1 VNLGIR
7 SKLFAISVALIL
19 GVGLSSGLYL
29 QHDLRQW
36 LEQRIENELL
46 RQARAAREAVA
57 AGDREPSAAT
67 MDSMADGL
75 AAAFESRVT
84 VIAPDG
90 RVLGDSD
97 LGPAEL
103 LRVDNHGRR
112 PEVLA
117 ALAHGHGQSRRYSR
131 TVGTDMLYVAVPFP
145 HGQDQGVVR
154 VARALAEVDQAV
166 ARLRALLL
174 VAGLIG
180 LAVAVLMSGLA
191 SHLMSRT
198 LRALAESARA
208 ISSEGEEGGAIRAR
222 VDVRSSDEIGKLAG
236 SLNRL
241 ASDIETT
248 VTTLASERARF
259 KAVLEGMN
267 EGVIALDRDR
277 RIRLMNSAALALL
290 HLSDAPVDEPLID
303 HLRMPALCDLLE
315 EPLESGTCEL
325 VLPGPEA
332 RQILVRVTPEQGGEG
347 CIIVMH
353 DVTDLRRLETV
364 RRDFVANVSHE
375 LRTPV
380 SIIRANAETL
390 LDGAASDPA
399 HGPRLLEALH
409 RNAERLS
416 NIIADLLDL
425 SRLEGGHRPFER
437 KAVVVADA
445 ALHALETV
453 EQAAREKGLE
463 VVSAVDPG
471 VRVHADE
478 SALEQILINYLD
490 NAIKYTPAGGRVEL
504 STQVAGDRV
513 CVAVSDNGPGIPPHL
528 HGRVFERFFRVDPGR
543 SRDMGGT
550 GLGLS
555 IVRHLAEAMDGHAGM
570 DPATPHGSRF
580 WVDLPAAGS

>member
-1 VNLGIR
+1 VNLGVR

-29 QHDLRQW
+29 EDELRQW
-36 LEQRIENELL
+36 LEQRVESELL
-46 RQARAAREAVA
+46 RQARAAGEAL
-57 AGDREPSAAT
+57 AGQRDPTAAT
-67 MDSMADGL
+67 VDDMADRL
-75 AAAFESRVT
+75 AAAFQGRVT

-90 RVLGDSD
+90 WVLGDSD
-97 LGPAEL
+97 LGPAGL
-103 LRVDNHGRR
+103 LTVDNHGRR

-117 ALAHGHGQSRRYSR
+117 ALAHGFGQSRRYSH
-131 TVGTDMLYVAVPFP
+131 TVDTDMLYVAVPYP
-145 HGQDQGVVR
+145 HAQGRGVVR

-174 VAGLIG
+174 VAGLVG
-180 LAVAVLMSGLA
+180 LVIAVLMSGLA
-191 SHLMSRT
+191 AHFMSRT
-198 LRALAESARA
+198 LRELADSARA
-208 ISSEGEEGGAIRAR
+208 ISSKGEESGAIRAR
-222 VDVRSSDEIGKLAG
+222 IHVRSSDEIGKLAG

-241 ASDIETT
+241 AGDIETT

-259 KAVLEGMN
+259 KAVLEGMS

-290 HLSDAPVDEPLID
+290 HLPEVPLDEPLIE

-315 EPLESGTCEL
+315 EPTASGTCEL

-332 RQILVRVTPEQGGEG
+332 RQVLVRVSPEHEGEG

-399 HGPRLLEALH
+399 HGPRLLDALH

-425 SRLEGGHRPFER
+425 SRLEGGHRPLER
-437 KAVVVADA
+437 EAVVVADA
-445 ALHALETV
+445 ASHALETV
-453 EQAAREKGLE
+453 EQRAREKCLE
-463 VVSAVDPG
+463 VVTAVEPL

-490 NAIKYTPAGGRVEL
+490 NAIKYTPAGGRITV
-504 STQVAGDRV
+504 SARVAGDRV

-555 IVRHLAEAMDGHAGM
+555 IVRHLAEAMDGQAGVEA
-570 DPATPHGSRF
+570 ATPHGARF

>member
-1 VNLGIR
+1 VNLGVR

-29 QHDLRQW
+29 EHELRRW
-36 LEQRIENELL
+36 LEQRVESELL
-46 RQARAAREAVA
+46 RQARAAGEALA
-57 AGDREPSAAT
+57 SQRDPTSIT
-67 MDSMADGL
+67 MDDMADRL
-75 AAAFESRVT
+75 AAAFQGRVT

-97 LGPAEL
+97 LGPAGL
-103 LRVDNHGRR
+103 LTVDNHGRR

-117 ALAHGHGQSRRYSR
+117 ALAHGAGQSRRYSH
-131 TVGTDMLYVAVPFP
+131 TVDTDMLYVAVPYSS
-145 HGQDQGVVR
+145 GQDRGVVR

-166 ARLRALLL
+166 ARLRALML

-180 LAVAVLMSGLA
+180 LVIAVLMSGLA
-191 SHLMSRT
+191 SHFMSRT
-198 LRALAESARA
+198 LRELAASART
-208 ISSEGEEGGAIRAR
+208 ISSTGEESGAIQAR
-222 VDVRSSDEIGKLAG
+222 VAVRSSDEIGKLAG

-241 ASDIETT
+241 ASDIGAT

-259 KAVLEGMN
+259 KAVLEGMS
-267 EGVIALDRDR
+267 EGVIALDGDR
-277 RIRLMNSAALALL
+277 RVRLMNSAALALL
-290 HLSDAPVDEPLID
+290 RLSGAPVGEPLIE
-303 HLRMPALCDLLE
+303 HLRMPALCHLLE
-315 EPLESGTCEL
+315 EPLEPGACEL
-325 VLPGPEA
+325 VLPDPEA
-332 RQILVRVTPEQGGEG
+332 RQVLVQVTPEHDGQG

-353 DVTDLRRLETV
+353 DVTALRRLETV

-390 LDGAASDPA
+390 LHGAASDPA

-425 SRLEGGHRPFER
+425 SRLEGGHRALER
-437 KAVVVADA
+437 KAVAVADA
-445 ALHALETV
+445 ALRALETV
-453 EQAAREKGLE
+453 EQNAREKGLE
-463 VVSAVDPG
+463 VVSVVDPG

-478 SALEQILINYLD
+478 NALEQILINYLD
-490 NAIKYTPAGGRVEL
+490 NAIKYTPAGGRVEV
-504 STQVAGDRV
+504 SARMAGDRV
-513 CVAVSDNGPGIPPHL
+513 RVTVSDNGPGIPPHL
-528 HGRVFERFFRVDPGR
+528 HDRVFERFFRVDPGR

-555 IVRHLAEAMDGHAGM
+555 IVRHLAEAMDGQAGM
-570 DPATPHGSRF
+570 EPATPQGSRF
-580 WVDLPAAGS
+580 WIDLPAAGS